1 MISIINHQSSPSS
14 KTLKRRMT
22 TKATRGPP
30 KRFAPL
36 DPVKGNPHKA
46 PPLKGVVFDVDGTLW
61 YASSVSPLCPL
72 FLLPNRYK
80 KEEQQ
85 ESSIC
90 CRLFVRCCVW
100 RLTNLGGLKSVIF
113 LIRIH
118 GPSQKNGTKRN
129 LHFCFDLQL
138 IASHHPKVSQTH
150 LFSQAPYYTYLK
162 AHLHTAIMNSNSS
175 SLKAKNDFIWPL

>member
-1 MISIINHQSSPSS
+1 
-14 KTLKRRMT
+14 MT

-36 DPVKGNPHKA
+36 DPVKGNPHNA
-46 PPLKGVVFDVDGTLW
+46 PPLRGVVFDVDGTLW
-61 YASSVSPLCPL
+61 YASSVSPLYPL
-72 FLLPNRYK
+72 FFFPTDIRK
-80 KEEQQ
+80 KNNKKLVYAVDC
-85 ESSIC
+85 S
-90 CRLFVRCCVW
+90 CVVVSG
-100 RLTNLGGLKSVIF
+100 LTNLGGLKSVF
-113 LIRIH
+113 FFIRIH